1 MKDSKIRHDGN
12 QVISSGPSK
21 LCKNLWTQIESDG
34 LLLGI
39 KSQKLMI
46 PCQLV
51 LRRRENLILN
61 VPVFTASLVIGHKEN
76 SNCVGHF
83 KQYLTFRLSKCL
95 EWLAAKCF
103 TFDCQ
108 IWPAKKIYKYS

>member
-76 SNCVGHF
+76 SNCVGHWF
-83 KQYLTFRLSKCL
+83 PRQ
-95 EWLAAKCF
+95 
-103 TFDCQ
+103 Q
-108 IWPAKKIYKYS
+108 KISHLQAFQMFGMVGGQMFYV